1 MHTVLTK
8 TLRDI
13 YIERINATRKERAEL
28 LREADR
34 CRRIERLIKTE
45 LKSQGVDIILTSD
58 GYIAGGI
65 A

>member
-8 TLRDI
+8 TLTDI
-13 YIERINATRKERAEL
+13 YIERINATRKERTEL
-28 LREADR
+28 LREAER
-34 CRRIERLIKTE
+34 CRKIERLIRDD
-45 LKSQGVDIILTSD
+45 LRSQGIDVVLTAD